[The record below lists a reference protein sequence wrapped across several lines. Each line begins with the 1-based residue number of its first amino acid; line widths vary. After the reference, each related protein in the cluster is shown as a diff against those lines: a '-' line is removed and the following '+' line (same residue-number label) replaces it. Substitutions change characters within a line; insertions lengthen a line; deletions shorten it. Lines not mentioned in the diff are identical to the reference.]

1 MNANF
6 SQHDKNETFGAAE
19 ERFIRSFDRKILSF
33 VRVNGIFITAFVI
46 ECILFSLFLPFFL
59 KSAFLAIIIAVFF
72 LTIFSYFILKQYL
85 ESQKLSYF
93 EALLENFLSLNQDQF
108 AKSSSKEIEIA
119 KICTRIAHR
128 LYQREY
134 KYYAPPKFLGFLY
147 PLTERISAWMHWHDV
162 HQMRELLLDRAVE
175 EHIKLVRKE
184 PTNPD
189 VHAHL
194 ANAYVMLSGLYV
206 KPGSLENMENER
218 WVPEQKYGENMHLLF
233 QEAAKNAVEEF
244 KILKEYAPNDPWIYM
259 QLAYSYRDLKM
270 PEDEKEAYES
280 ILSLRPQ
287 DHETRFNLG
296 MLYFRRGDN
305 ARGLKEFEELKKAHY
320 SKADELLCI
329 YGQRN

>member
-1 MNANF
+1 MDTIFNPYE
-6 SQHDKNETFGAAE
+6 KKEPEVGAE
-19 ERFIRSFDRKILSF
+19 EVFIRSFDRKIRSF
-33 VRVNGIFITAFVI
+33 VRLNGLFMTAFVA
-46 ECILFSLFLPFFL
+46 ECVLFAVFLPFFL

-72 LTIFSYFILKQYL
+72 LTIFSYFILKQYR

-93 EALLENFLSLNQDQF
+93 EALLDNFLMSHEDQL
-108 AKSSSKEIEIA
+108 AKSSSKEVETA
-119 KICTRIAHR
+119 KMCTRIAHK

-134 KYYAPPKFLGFLY
+134 KYYSPPRILRFLSPVL
-147 PLTERISAWMHWHDV
+147 ERLSAWMHWHDV

-175 EHIKLVRKE
+175 EHIQLVRKQ

-189 VHAHL
+189 VHALL

-206 KPGSLENMENER
+206 NTENER
-218 WVPEQKYGENMHLLF
+218 WVPEQKYGENMQILF

-244 KILKEYAPNDPWIYM
+244 KILKVYAPNDPWIYM

-270 PEDEKEAYES
+270 PEDEKDAYES

-296 MLYFRRGDN
+296 MLYFRRGEN

-329 YGQRN
+329 YGQRG

>member
-1 MNANF
+1 MHTIFNPYE
-6 SQHDKNETFGAAE
+6 KNEPEVGKE

-33 VRVNGIFITAFVI
+33 VRLNGIFIIAFVA
-46 ECILFSLFLPFFL
+46 ECALFSLFLPFFL
-59 KSAFLAIIIAVFF
+59 KSAFLAIIIAVLF
-72 LTIFSYFILKQYL
+72 LTVFGYFILRQYL

-93 EALLENFLSLNQDQF
+93 EALLDNFLTSNQEQLV
-108 AKSSSKEIEIA
+108 KSSSKEIETA
-119 KICTRIAHR
+119 KICTRIAHK

-134 KYYAPPKFLGFLY
+134 KYYAPPKFLGFLS
-147 PLTERISAWMHWHDV
+147 PLLERISAWMHWRDV

-175 EHIKLVRKE
+175 EHIQLVRKE

-189 VHAHL
+189 VHALL

-206 KPGSLENMENER
+206 KPGFLENTENER
-218 WVPEQKYGENMHLLF
+218 WIPEQKYGDEMHLLF
-233 QEAAKNAVEEF
+233 LEAATNAVEEF

-270 PEDEKEAYES
+270 PEEEKEAYQS
-280 ILSLRPQ
+280 ILSLRPH

-296 MLYFRRGDN
+296 MLYFRRGEN

-329 YGQRN
+329 YGQRS

>member
-1 MNANF
+1 MNTIYNPYE
-6 SQHDKNETFGAAE
+6 KNEPEMAPE
-19 ERFIRSFDRKILSF
+19 ERFIRSFDRKIRSYVRLNGLYILAF
-33 VRVNGIFITAFVI
+33 VTECVLFIT
-46 ECILFSLFLPFFL
+46 FLPFFL

-93 EALLENFLSLNQDQF
+93 ETLLENFLESNHDQL
-108 AKSSSKEIEIA
+108 AKSTSKEVETA
-119 KICTRIAHR
+119 KLCTRIAHK

-134 KYYAPPKFLGFLY
+134 KYYAPPKFLRFLS
-147 PLTERISAWMHWHDV
+147 PILERMSAWMHWRDV
-162 HQMRELLLDRAVE
+162 HQMREILLNRAVN
-175 EHIKLVRKE
+175 EHIQLVRKE

-189 VHAHL
+189 VHALL

-206 KPGSLENMENER
+206 NTENER
-218 WVPEQKYGENMHLLF
+218 WVPEQKYGDTMQMLF

-270 PEDEKEAYES
+270 PEEEKEAYES

-296 MLYFRRGDN
+296 MLHFRRGEN
-305 ARGLKEFEELKKAHY
+305 ARGLKEFEELKKAQY
-320 SKADELLCI
+320 SKADELLSL
-329 YGQRN
+329 YGQRG

>member
-1 MNANF
+1 MNTIYNPYE
-6 SQHDKNETFGAAE
+6 KNEPEIGAE
-19 ERFIRSFDRKILSF
+19 ERFIRSFDRKILSY
-33 VRVNGIFITAFVI
+33 VRLNGIYILAFVG
-46 ECILFSLFLPFFL
+46 ECVLFSLFLPFFL

-93 EALLENFLSLNQDQF
+93 ESLLDNFLTSNEGQL
-108 AKSSSKEIEIA
+108 AKSSSKEIETA
-119 KICTRIAHR
+119 KLCTRIAHK

-134 KYYAPPKFLGFLY
+134 KYYSPPKFLRFLS
-147 PLTERISAWMHWHDV
+147 PILERMSAWMHWHDV
-162 HQMRELLLDRAVE
+162 HQMRELLLDRAVK
-175 EHIKLVRKE
+175 EHIQLVRKE

-189 VHAHL
+189 VHALL

-206 KPGSLENMENER
+206 NTENER
-218 WVPEQKYGENMHLLF
+218 WVPEQKYGDTMHLQF

-270 PEDEKEAYES
+270 PEEEKEAYES

-296 MLYFRRGDN
+296 MLYFRRGEN
-305 ARGLKEFEELKKAHY
+305 ARGLKEFEELKKARY
-320 SKADELLCI
+320 SKADELLCL
-329 YGQRN
+329 YGQRG

>member
-1 MNANF
+1 MNTIYNPYE
-6 SQHDKNETFGAAE
+6 KNEPEIGAE
-19 ERFIRSFDRKILSF
+19 ERFIRSFDRKIRSF
-33 VRVNGIFITAFVI
+33 VRLNGIFIVAFVI
-46 ECILFSLFLPFFL
+46 ECVLFTLFLPFFL

-72 LTIFSYFILKQYL
+72 LTVFSYFILKQYR

-93 EALLENFLSLNQDQF
+93 EALLESFLSENQEQL
-108 AKSSSKEIEIA
+108 AKSSSKEVETA
-119 KICTRIAHR
+119 KICTRIAHK

-134 KYYAPPKFLGFLY
+134 KYYSPPKLLRFLSPIL
-147 PLTERISAWMHWHDV
+147 ERFSAWMHWHDV

-175 EHIKLVRKE
+175 EHIQLVRKE

-189 VHAHL
+189 VHALL

-206 KPGSLENMENER
+206 NTENER
-218 WVPEQKYGENMHLLF
+218 WVPEQKYGENMQMLF

-244 KILKEYAPNDPWIYM
+244 KILKEYAPKDPWIYM

-270 PEDEKEAYES
+270 PDEEKEAYES

-296 MLYFRRGDN
+296 MLYFRRGEN
-305 ARGLKEFEELKKAHY
+305 ARGLKEFEELKKAQY

-329 YGQRN
+329 YGQRS